1 MSTTMVHITHTNQL
15 CADDLGEVYE
25 KIYEAHPKWYF
36 IGLWLKL
43 PVNTLDGIK
52 AQCGSELVECFCEML
67 KRWLTRVDPLPTWKS
82 LSEAL
87 SSQSV
92 DKAQLALKVMTNH
105 CGLQIPEHPVQGMQF
120 PLDCGY
126 S

>member
-1 MSTTMVHITHTNQL
+1 MSTTTVHITHATQL
-15 CADDLGEVYE
+15 SADDLGEVYE
-25 KIYEAHPKWYF
+25 KIFEAHPKWYF

-67 KRWLTRVDPLPTWKS
+67 KRWLTRVDPPPTWKS
-82 LSEAL
+82 LSDAL

-120 PLDCGY
+120 P
-126 S
+126 